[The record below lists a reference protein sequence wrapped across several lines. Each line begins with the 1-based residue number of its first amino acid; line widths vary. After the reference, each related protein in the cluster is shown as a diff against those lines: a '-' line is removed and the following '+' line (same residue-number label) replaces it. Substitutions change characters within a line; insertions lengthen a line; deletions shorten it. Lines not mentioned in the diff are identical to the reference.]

1 MRRRLTRLWDTR
13 LPGAPL
19 LAAAGPSLTSTS
31 LVSRCVQCSARQ
43 SCPRAS
49 PFCPCCPPLQ
59 KLSDDALVA
68 LARAAG
74 ASLRSLDVSRCR
86 GITDAGLGELIDA
99 APALGRLVLWG
110 DSQLTGGLFHGHRRA
125 EAAVAS
131 ESLSQEA
138 GGWGV
143 PLRVFGRPGDAL
155 PVDDA

>member
-1 MRRRLTRLWDTR
+1 M
-13 LPGAPL
+13 
-19 LAAAGPSLTSTS
+19 
-31 LVSRCVQCSARQ
+31 
-43 SCPRAS
+43 
-49 PFCPCCPPLQ
+49 Q

-74 ASLRSLDVSRCR
+74 GSLRSLDVSRCR
-86 GITDAGLGELIDA
+86 GITDAGLGELLDA
-99 APALGRLVLWG
+99 APALGRVVLWG
-110 DSQLTGGLFHGHRRA
+110 DSQLTGGLFHGHKRA

-131 ESLSQEA
+131 EQGA